1 VLGAQCARVR
11 ETTSARLVAP
21 SLRRI
26 IRVEENSDA
35 YHLKAGMTDVMVAYL
50 LEVTRKGAESQ
61 DTR

>member
-1 VLGAQCARVR
+1 MVDFGFFEFSDLFHDKQ
-11 ETTSARLVAP
+11 EQ
-21 SLRRI
+21 I